1 MKCQHALNQSQGGMC
16 IFRVS
21 SGDSPC
27 ARIDQCASLVAP
39 MRRSDP
45 LSSACEPIVMD
56 TWAIVLAVVG
66 AVLSALFGVFLFAPI
81 FDWMK
86 RKLLRR
92 RRLII
97 ETAIEP
103 GRTTREYGFAEPGI
117 KVKFVNA
124 GGDAVGIQDVR
135 LIFSKGYGLPLP
147 VEAPP
152 PRSHPTLPV
161 TIGGGCTVI
170 WYFPA
175 QAASRSL
182 RSLASPR
189 QVKRGDARLRVVLTG
204 NDGRTYTGPWLCI
217 SLDQNSLWH
226 L

>member
-1 MKCQHALNQSQGGMC
+1 
-16 IFRVS
+16 
-21 SGDSPC
+21 
-27 ARIDQCASLVAP
+27 
-39 MRRSDP
+39 
-45 LSSACEPIVMD
+45 MD
-56 TWAIVLAVVG
+56 TWAIVLTVVG
-66 AVLSALFGVFLFAPI
+66 TVLSALFTVFLLTPT

-161 TIGGGCTVI
+161 TIGGGCTVNLV
-170 WYFPA
+170 F
-175 QAASRSL
+175 SCSGRFSL
-182 RSLASPR
+182 IEKSGIPSSG
-189 QVKRGDARLRVVLTG
+189 QTRGCPCSSSSHWERRGERIRGLGCV
-204 NDGRTYTGPWLCI
+204 Y